1 MVTLV
6 VLTIWRQKMGN
17 GYIKFHKG
25 ERENFGN
32 LPANNSPNSP
42 NSPMFYPTS
51 VFLELY
57 NTIVLC
63 MHKQTLYCHILLCI
77 ATVQLKCNFTH
88 VWWSTHGYMQIFA
101 CKIQKFSVEIFIFT
115 RRGVARDVE
124 YHETW
129 STTRHEIP
137 RDMKFH
143 ETYHAYVHGD

>member
-1 MVTLV
+1 MN
-6 VLTIWRQKMGN
+6 N

-42 NSPMFYPTS
+42 MFYPTN

-57 NTIVLC
+57 GTIVLC
-63 MHKQTLYCHILLCI
+63 MHKRTLYCYMLLCI
-77 ATVQLKCNFTH
+77 ATVQLKYNFTH
-88 VWWSTHGYMQIFA
+88 TWRSTHGYMQIFT

-115 RRGVARDVE
+115 RHGVARDVE

-129 STTRHEIP
+129 STTRCEIP
-137 RDMKFH
+137 RDMKFY